1 MKFLSNLISWIFLPL
16 FMPVYA
22 LILTMYIPSLE
33 EGSFQNKTI
42 YLLEPRLKLAL
53 LGIFFL
59 FSFLAPAISLVILK
73 RNNKISNLEIDNRSE
88 RSIPIL
94 ITAIYSA
101 VLAWFLI
108 AKTPEGIL
116 PAAIYL
122 LPAGGTVA
130 ILLVLF
136 ITRFDKISLH
146 ALGVGML
153 MGFLIAYFQTQAQF
167 QLSILILA
175 TILSGLVMSAR
186 LFLGKHN
193 LRQCLMGYF
202 LGMLV
207 IYLTI
212 KILG

>member
-22 LILTMYIPSLE
+22 LLLTMYIPSLE

-42 YLLEPRLKLAL
+42 YLLDPRLKLAL

-88 RSIPIL
+88 RFIPIL

-108 AKTPEGIL
+108 AKTPSGIL

-167 QLSILILA
+167 QLGILFLA
-175 TILSGLVMSAR
+175 TILSGVVMSAR
-186 LFLGKHN
+186 LYLGKHN

-212 KILG
+212 KFLG

>member
-22 LILTMYIPSLE
+22 LLETMYIPSLE

-42 YLLEPRLKLAL
+42 YLLDPRLKLAL

-88 RSIPIL
+88 RFIPIL

-101 VLAWFLI
+101 VLAWFLMV
-108 AKTPEGIL
+108 KTPSGIL
-116 PAAIYL
+116 PPAIYL

-130 ILLVLF
+130 ILLVLV

-167 QLSILILA
+167 QLGILFLA
-175 TILSGLVMSAR
+175 TIVGGVVMSAR

-212 KILG
+212 NFLG

>member
-1 MKFLSNLISWIFLPL
+1 MKFISNLISWIFLPL

-22 LILTMYIPSLE
+22 LLLTMYIPSLE

-42 YLLEPRLKLAL
+42 YLLDPRLKLAL

-73 RNNKISNLEIDNRSE
+73 RKNKISNLEIDNRSE
-88 RSIPIL
+88 RFIPIL

-101 VLAWFLI
+101 VLAWFLM
-108 AKTPEGIL
+108 AKTPAGIL

-122 LPAGGTVA
+122 LPAGGTIA

-167 QLSILILA
+167 QLGILILA
-175 TILSGLVMSAR
+175 TIVSGLVMSAR

-202 LGMLV
+202 LGMMV

-212 KILG
+212 KFFG

>member
-1 MKFLSNLISWIFLPL
+1 MKFLANLISWIFLPL

-22 LILTMYIPSLE
+22 LLLTMYIPSLE

-42 YLLEPRLKLAL
+42 YLLDPRLKLAL

-88 RSIPIL
+88 RFIPIL

-101 VLAWFLI
+101 VLAWFLMV
-108 AKTPEGIL
+108 KTPSGIL
-116 PAAIYL
+116 PPAIYL
-122 LPAGGTVA
+122 LPAGGTIA
-130 ILLVLF
+130 ILLVLL

-167 QLSILILA
+167 QLGILLLA
-175 TILSGLVMSAR
+175 TVVCGFVMFAR
-186 LFLGKHN
+186 LYLGKHN

-212 KILG
+212 KGFG

>member
-22 LILTMYIPSLE
+22 LLLTMYIPSLE

-42 YLLEPRLKLAL
+42 YLLDPRLKLAL

-88 RSIPIL
+88 RFIPIL

-101 VLAWFLI
+101 VLAWFLMV
-108 AKTPEGIL
+108 KTPSGIL
-116 PAAIYL
+116 PPAIYL
-122 LPAGGTVA
+122 LPAGGTFA
-130 ILLVLF
+130 ILLVLV

-167 QLSILILA
+167 QLGILILA
-175 TILSGLVMSAR
+175 TILSGVVMSAR

-212 KILG
+212 KFLG

>member
-1 MKFLSNLISWIFLPL
+1 MKFLANIISWIFLPL

-22 LILTMYIPSLE
+22 LLLTMYIPSLE
-33 EGSFQNKTI
+33 AGSFQNRTI
-42 YLLEPRLKLAL
+42 YLLDPRLKLAL

-88 RSIPIL
+88 RFIPIL

-101 VLAWFLI
+101 VLAWFLMV
-108 AKTPEGIL
+108 KTPSGIL
-116 PAAIYL
+116 PPAIYL
-122 LPAGGTVA
+122 LPAGGTFA

-167 QLSILILA
+167 QLGILFLA
-175 TILSGLVMSAR
+175 TIVSGVVMSAR

-212 KILG
+212 KFLG

>member
-22 LILTMYIPSLE
+22 LLLTMYIPSLE

-42 YLLEPRLKLAL
+42 YLLDPRLKLAL

-88 RSIPIL
+88 RFIPIL

-167 QLSILILA
+167 QLGILFLS
-175 TILSGLVMSAR
+175 TIISGVVMSAR
-186 LFLGKHN
+186 LYLGKHN

-212 KILG
+212 KFLG

>member
-1 MKFLSNLISWIFLPL
+1 
-16 FMPVYA
+16 
-22 LILTMYIPSLE
+22 
-33 EGSFQNKTI
+33 
-42 YLLEPRLKLAL
+42 LKLAL

-73 RNNKISNLEIDNRSE
+73 RKNKISNLEIDNRSE
-88 RSIPIL
+88 RFIPIL

-101 VLAWFLI
+101 VLAWFLM
-108 AKTPEGIL
+108 AKTPAGIL

-122 LPAGGTVA
+122 LPAGGTIA

-167 QLSILILA
+167 QLGILILA
-175 TILSGLVMSAR
+175 TIVSGLVMSAR

-202 LGMLV
+202 LGMMV

-212 KILG
+212 KFFG

>member
-1 MKFLSNLISWIFLPL
+1 MKFIANLISWIFLPL
-16 FMPVYA
+16 FMPVYT
-22 LILTMYIPSLE
+22 LLLTMYIPSLE
-33 EGSFQNKTI
+33 AGTFQNKTI
-42 YLLEPRLKLAL
+42 YLLDSRLKLAL
-53 LGIFFL
+53 LGIYFL

-73 RNNKISNLEIDNRSE
+73 RKNKISNLEIDNRSE

-101 VLAWFLI
+101 VLSWFLI
-108 AKTPEGIL
+108 VKTPTGIL
-116 PAAIYL
+116 PPAIYL
-122 LPAGGTVA
+122 LPTGGTIA
-130 ILLVLF
+130 ILLVLL

-167 QLSILILA
+167 QLGILILA
-175 TILSGLVMSAR
+175 TFVSGLVMSAR

-207 IYLTI
+207 IYMTI
-212 KILG
+212 HFFS

>member
-16 FMPVYA
+16 FMPVYT
-22 LILTMYIPSLE
+22 LLLTMYIPSLE

-42 YLLEPRLKLAL
+42 YLLDPRLKLAL

-73 RNNKISNLEIDNRSE
+73 RKNKISNLEIDNRSE
-88 RSIPIL
+88 RYIPIL

-101 VLAWFLI
+101 VLAWFLMV
-108 AKTPEGIL
+108 KTPPGIL
-116 PAAIYL
+116 PPAIYL
-122 LPAGGTVA
+122 LPAGGTIA
-130 ILLVLF
+130 ILLVLV

-153 MGFLIAYFQTQAQF
+153 MGFLTAYFQTQAQF
-167 QLSILILA
+167 QLGILILA
-175 TILSGLVMSAR
+175 TIVSGLVMSAR

-212 KILG
+212 KISG

>member
-22 LILTMYIPSLE
+22 LLLTMYIPSLE
-33 EGSFQNKTI
+33 EGYFQNKTI
-42 YLLEPRLKLAL
+42 YLLDPRLKLAL

-88 RSIPIL
+88 RFIPIL

-101 VLAWFLI
+101 VLAWFLMV
-108 AKTPEGIL
+108 KTPSGIL
-116 PAAIYL
+116 PPAIYL
-122 LPAGGTVA
+122 LPAGGTIA
-130 ILLVLF
+130 ILLVLL

-153 MGFLIAYFQTQAQF
+153 IGFLIAYFQTQAQF
-167 QLSILILA
+167 QLGILFMA
-175 TILSGLVMSAR
+175 TIVSGVVMSAR

-212 KILG
+212 KFLG

>member
-22 LILTMYIPSLE
+22 LLLTMYIPSLE

-42 YLLEPRLKLAL
+42 YLLDPRLKLAL

-73 RNNKISNLEIDNRSE
+73 RKNKISNLEIDNRSE
-88 RSIPIL
+88 RFIPIL

-101 VLAWFLI
+101 VLAWFLM
-108 AKTPEGIL
+108 AKTPAGIL

-122 LPAGGTVA
+122 LPAGGTIA
-130 ILLVLF
+130 ILLVLL

-153 MGFLIAYFQTQAQF
+153 MGFLTAYFQTQAQF
-167 QLSILILA
+167 QLGILILA
-175 TILSGLVMSAR
+175 TIVSGLVMSAR

-212 KILG
+212 KFLG

>member
-1 MKFLSNLISWIFLPL
+1 MKFLANLISWIFLPL

-22 LILTMYIPSLE
+22 LLLTMYIPSLE
-33 EGSFQNKTI
+33 EGFFQNNTI
-42 YLLEPRLKLAL
+42 YLLDPRLKLAL

-94 ITAIYSA
+94 VTAIYSA
-101 VLAWFLI
+101 ILAWFLMV
-108 AKTPEGIL
+108 KTPSGIL
-116 PAAIYL
+116 PPSVYL

-130 ILLVLF
+130 ILLVLL

-167 QLSILILA
+167 QLWILLLA
-175 TILSGLVMSAR
+175 TVVSGVIMFAR
-186 LFLGKHN
+186 LYLEKHN

-202 LGMLV
+202 LGLIV

-212 KILG
+212 HFFS

>member
-1 MKFLSNLISWIFLPL
+1 MKFLSNIISWIFLPL

-22 LILTMYIPSLE
+22 LLLTMYIPSLE

-42 YLLEPRLKLAL
+42 YFLDPRLKLAL

-146 ALGVGML
+146 GLGVGML

-212 KILG
+212 KFLG

>member
-1 MKFLSNLISWIFLPL
+1 MKFISNLISWIFLPL

-22 LILTMYIPSLE
+22 LLLTMYIPSLE

-42 YLLEPRLKLAL
+42 YLLDPRLKLAL

-73 RNNKISNLEIDNRSE
+73 RKNKISNLEIDNRSE
-88 RSIPIL
+88 RFIPIL

-101 VLAWFLI
+101 VLAWFLM
-108 AKTPEGIL
+108 AKTPAGIL

-130 ILLVLF
+130 ILLVLV

-167 QLSILILA
+167 QLGILFLA
-175 TILSGLVMSAR
+175 TIVSGVVMSAR

-212 KILG
+212 IFLG

>member
-1 MKFLSNLISWIFLPL
+1 MKLFSQLISWIFLPL

-22 LILTMYIPSLE
+22 LLLTMYIPSLE
-33 EGSFQNKTI
+33 QGFFQNNTI
-42 YLLEPRLKLAL
+42 YLLDPRLKLAL

-94 ITAIYSA
+94 VTAIYSLI
-101 VLAWFLI
+101 LAWFLMV
-108 AKTPEGIL
+108 KTPPGIL
-116 PAAIYL
+116 PPAVYL

-130 ILLVLF
+130 IVLVML

-167 QLSILILA
+167 QMGILFLT
-175 TILSGLVMSAR
+175 TIVSGVVMSAR

-202 LGMLV
+202 LGILV

-212 KILG
+212 KFLG

>member
-1 MKFLSNLISWIFLPL
+1 
-16 FMPVYA
+16 MPVYA
-22 LILTMYIPSLE
+22 LLLTMYIPTLE
-33 EGSFQNKTI
+33 IGFFQNNTI
-42 YLLEPRLKLAL
+42 YLLDSRLKLAL

-73 RNNKISNLEIDNRSE
+73 RNKKISNLEIDNRSE

-94 ITAIYSA
+94 VTAIYSA
-101 VLAWFLI
+101 ILAWFLMV
-108 AKTPEGIL
+108 KTPPGIL
-116 PAAIYL
+116 PSAVYL

-167 QLSILILA
+167 QIAVLLLV
-175 TILSGLVMSAR
+175 TVVSGVVMFAR
-186 LFLGKHN
+186 LYLGKHN

-202 LGMLV
+202 LGLIV

-212 KILG
+212 HFFS

>member
-16 FMPVYA
+16 FMPVYT
-22 LILTMYIPSLE
+22 LLLTMYIPSLE

-42 YLLEPRLKLAL
+42 YLLDPQLKLAL

-88 RSIPIL
+88 RFIPIL
-94 ITAIYSA
+94 INAIYSA
-101 VLAWFLI
+101 VLAWFLMV
-108 AKTPEGIL
+108 KTPSGIL
-116 PAAIYL
+116 PPAIYL
-122 LPAGGTVA
+122 LPAGGTFA
-130 ILLVLF
+130 ILLVLV

-167 QLSILILA
+167 QLGILFLA
-175 TILSGLVMSAR
+175 TIVSGVVMSAR

-212 KILG
+212 KFLG

>member
-1 MKFLSNLISWIFLPL
+1 
-16 FMPVYA
+16 
-22 LILTMYIPSLE
+22 MYIPSLE

-42 YLLEPRLKLAL
+42 YLLDSRLKLAL

-88 RSIPIL
+88 RFIPIL

-101 VLAWFLI
+101 VLAWFLMV
-108 AKTPEGIL
+108 KTPSGIL
-116 PAAIYL
+116 PPAIYL
-122 LPAGGTVA
+122 LPAGGTFA

-167 QLSILILA
+167 QLGILFLA
-175 TILSGLVMSAR
+175 TIVSGVVMSAR
-186 LFLGKHN
+186 LYLGKHN

-212 KILG
+212 HLFS

>member
-1 MKFLSNLISWIFLPL
+1 
-16 FMPVYA
+16 
-22 LILTMYIPSLE
+22 MYIPSLE

-42 YLLEPRLKLAL
+42 YLLDSRLKLAL

-116 PAAIYL
+116 PPAIYL

-130 ILLVLF
+130 ILLVLL

-167 QLSILILA
+167 QLGILFLS
-175 TILSGLVMSAR
+175 TIVSGVVMSAR

-212 KILG
+212 KFLG